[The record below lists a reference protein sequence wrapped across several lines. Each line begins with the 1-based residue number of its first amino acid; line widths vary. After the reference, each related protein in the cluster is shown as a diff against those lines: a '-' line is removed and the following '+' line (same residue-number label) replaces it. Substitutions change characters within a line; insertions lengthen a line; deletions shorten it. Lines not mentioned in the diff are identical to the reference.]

1 MLLKK
6 VFGPILH
13 IYLRAPINTTIDT
26 IYSISRQ
33 FSFEKSDGPD
43 DSTTYKQLMSN
54 KIHGFISEVFMYIFN
69 DVTPVPRPALRG
81 PI

>member
-1 MLLKK
+1 MFKIDY
-6 VFGPILH
+6 FPNEILNYSRRYLAPFC

-43 DSTTYKQLMSN
+43 DSNIQAA
-54 KIHGFISEVFMYIFN
+54 HVQ
-69 DVTPVPRPALRG
+69 
-81 PI
+81 